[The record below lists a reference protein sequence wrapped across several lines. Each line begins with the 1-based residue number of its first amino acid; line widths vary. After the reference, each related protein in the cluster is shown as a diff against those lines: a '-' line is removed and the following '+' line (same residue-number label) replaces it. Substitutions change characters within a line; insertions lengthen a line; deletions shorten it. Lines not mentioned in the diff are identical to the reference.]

1 MSGPNSSN
9 SQPTAAAKSIRA
21 TKGQKGRFG
30 IRVKFVEGMDC
41 LFPGQVFHVANAPE
55 KSVRFLSTTMSHGD
69 ADSANW
75 FMVMHVEPINC
86 EPHDL
91 DDVFLVSFQ
100 TKVTTTTP

>member
-1 MSGPNSSN
+1 MRGTTSLN

-21 TKGQKGRFG
+21 TIGQKGRIG
-30 IRVKFVEGMDC
+30 IRVEFVEGMDRF
-41 LFPGQVFHVANAPE
+41 FPGQVFHVANAPE

-69 ADSANW
+69 ADPANW

-86 EPHDL
+86 ETYDL

-100 TKVTTTTP
+100 TKATTTTP